1 MVYCCVKFVGGSWLM
16 NTVLQLWF
24 ENDCWC
30 QETNEPP
37 NCEIQARTLFPA
49 DKRSLTI
56 PNMVLFLNVQSE
68 AV

>member
-1 MVYCCVKFVGGSWLM
+1 M

-37 NCEIQARTLFPA
+37 DCEIQARTLFPA